1 MNLNSVFLC
10 VFSVFLCVK
19 YDFFYTECTGKTQRD
34 TENFV
39 TFERLY
45 IRMNLPYF
53 IAQRLIKGRRE
64 GTSFSRP
71 VNIIAII
78 GIAMGLAV
86 MILAVSVLTGFKQQI
101 RNKIVGFGSHIQIL
115 NFDSNYSL
123 ETTPI
128 SDTQSFIPK
137 IKQMPGIK
145 HVQVFA
151 TKAGIIKTE
160 DAIQGVV
167 LKGVGSDFDWN
178 FFRSNM
184 VEGSSFTVTDT
195 ARTNEVIISKK
206 ISDMLRLK
214 TGDSFAM
221 YFVQDPPRSRKFTIS
236 GIYETSLEEFDKMY
250 VFCDIGHIKRLNGWE
265 DNQVSGFEIFINDF
279 DRLDEMHMNVRDA
292 IGYRILEGETQFK
305 VTNIRIR
312 YPQIFDWLNFQDMN
326 VIIIITLMLLVAGF
340 NMISGLLILILEKT
354 NMIGIFKALGSE
366 DRTLRRIFLY
376 QAAYLIAK
384 GLFWGNIVG
393 IGLALVQLKTG
404 LISLDPTSYYIEVVP
419 VNLELSHIL
428 LLNAGTMAAIILML
442 LVPSQLISRIT
453 PVKAIKYD

>member
-1 MNLNSVFLC
+1 
-10 VFSVFLCVK
+10 
-19 YDFFYTECTGKTQRD
+19 
-34 TENFV
+34 
-39 TFERLY
+39 
-45 IRMNLPYF
+45 MNLPYF

-71 VNIIAII
+71 VNIIAVI
-78 GIAMGLAV
+78 GIALGLAV
-86 MILAVSVLTGFKQQI
+86 MIIAVSVLTGFKQQI
-101 RNKIVGFGSHIQIL
+101 RDKIVGFGSNIQIL

-123 ETTPI
+123 ETIPI

-137 IKQMPGIK
+137 IKQIPGIK
-145 HVQVFA
+145 HIQVFA
-151 TKAGIIKTE
+151 TKAGIIKTAE
-160 DAIQGVV
+160 VIQGVV
-167 LKGVGSDFDWN
+167 LKGVGSDFDWR
-178 FFRSNM
+178 FFKTNLI
-184 VEGSSFTVTDT
+184 EGSVFTVTDT
-195 ARTNEVIISKK
+195 GRTNEVIISKK

-250 VFCDIGHIKRLNGWE
+250 VYCDIGHIKRLNGWT
-265 DNQVSGFEIFINDF
+265 DDQVSGFEIFIDDF
-279 DRLDEMHMNVRDA
+279 DKLDEMHMAVRDA
-292 IGYRILEGETQFK
+292 IGYRLLEDETKFK
-305 VTNIRIR
+305 VTNIRLR

-326 VIIIITLMLLVAGF
+326 VVIIITLMLLVAGF

-366 DRTLRRIFLY
+366 NATIRKVFLY

-384 GLFWGNIVG
+384 GLFWGNIIG
-393 IGLALVQLKTG
+393 IGLAYIQLSTG
-404 LISLDPTSYYIEVVP
+404 LITLDPTSYYIKTVP